1 MAQKMC
7 ESGCGVEEHMDGRGE
22 KGMVGKRR
30 LRRRVQCGG
39 AGRGG
44 SERKQ
49 EALGAYWGRAQPE
62 HGRGASFDLFLGDLA
77 D

>member
-1 MAQKMC
+1 MC

-39 AGRGG
+39 AGRGVQKE
-44 SERKQ
+44 SRKPW
-49 EALGAYWGRAQPE
+49 ELIEEE
-62 HGRGASFDLFLGDLA
+62 HNLSMAEVLPLICF
-77 D
+77 